1 MSVSSRQQA
10 LWLVGAIAAVGALD
24 VGMWGL
30 SRERQG
36 EGPPALA
43 PFDAAQ
49 ASAIELGRVDE
60 RLVLSREGQRWEIAP
75 SGLPADPVEVEALLG
90 ELADGVRG
98 ELVLQGPFEPE
109 VLASYG
115 LGGGAEV
122 RVDVRGQQGL
132 LSSLYVGH
140 DAGGGNT
147 WIRLPDED
155 RIAQARIGGRA
166 RFERKAASLR
176 DRRLVELDPA
186 EVQSLELRGGAQQLV
201 VAREGASW
209 RGEPFAVDVP
219 TVDELVRA
227 LCSLRAVEVT
237 DQDAGIDW
245 TLAEVVLHTGQGP
258 VELQFGQAETSRYVR
273 RIGAQGIG
281 RVKLPWVDRL
291 ARPDSFADRAL
302 WSTARVDG
310 LALRAPGREGLLER
324 EGESFVLR
332 RPAHV
337 DLDPNQLQAVLAFL
351 ARPRV
356 LEWDSRVPDFGTE
369 HLWTV
374 QTAEG
379 PRTLALGP
387 AEGERV
393 AVRTG
398 DRAGWLDARLVRAV
412 EALFGG

>member
-1 MSVSSRQQA
+1 MNRPRQQA
-10 LWLVGAIAAVGALD
+10 LGLLGAIVAVGLLD
-24 VGMWGL
+24 VAVWGL
-30 SRERQG
+30 TRGQQG
-36 EGPPALA
+36 EEPPSLP

-49 ASAIELGRVDE
+49 ASTIELGRVDE
-60 RLVLSREGQRWEIAP
+60 RLVLTREGEEWKLEP
-75 SGLPADPVEVEALLG
+75 SGLVADPVEVEALLG

-98 ELVLQGPFEPE
+98 ELVLQGPLLPE

-122 RVDVRGQQGL
+122 RVDVRAQNQV

-140 DAGGGNT
+140 DAGGGST

-155 RIAQARIGGRA
+155 RIAQARLGGRA
-166 RFERKAASLR
+166 RFDRKAASLR
-176 DRRLVELDPA
+176 DRRLVDIDPA
-186 EVQSLELRGGAQQLV
+186 EVQSLELRGGDQQLV
-201 VAREGASW
+201 VVREGAGW
-209 RGEPFAVDVP
+209 RGEPFAVDSP

-227 LCSLRAVEVT
+227 LSSLRAVEVT
-237 DQDAGIDW
+237 DESAGIDW
-245 TLAEVVLHTGQGP
+245 TLAEVVLRTGLGP
-258 VELQFGQAETSRYVR
+258 VELQFGQTETSRYVR
-273 RIGAQGIG
+273 RIGAEGVG

-291 ARPDSFADRAL
+291 GRPESFADRAL
-302 WSTARVDG
+302 WIASRVDG

-356 LEWDSRVPDFGTE
+356 LEWDHAAPALGAE
-369 HLWTV
+369 HVWIV
-374 QTAEG
+374 QTPEG
-379 PRTLALGP
+379 THTLALGP
-387 AEGERV
+387 VEGDRV
-393 AVRTG
+393 AVRAG
-398 DRAGWLDARLVRAV
+398 ERAGWLDVRLVRAV